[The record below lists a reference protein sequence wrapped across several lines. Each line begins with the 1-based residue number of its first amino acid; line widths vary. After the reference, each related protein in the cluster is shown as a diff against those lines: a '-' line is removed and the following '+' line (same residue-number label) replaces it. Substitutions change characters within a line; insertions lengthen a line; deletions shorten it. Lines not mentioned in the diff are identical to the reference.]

1 MVQKRVISRPYLI
14 KVWHI
19 VEAVTLVSSK
29 DGLAAGYKGSEGPQ
43 VCSFD
48 VGFVVLLNN
57 ILKYVLGIQPE
68 RPV

>member
-19 VEAVTLVSSK
+19 VEAVTLVSSI
-29 DGLAAGYKGSEGPQ
+29 DGLAAGFKGSEGPQ

-57 ILKYVLGIQPE
+57 ILKRLKKKSS
-68 RPV
+68 